1 MADIMYPIPFPQLM
15 DWILTEHRTQGSIFG
30 TRQLYRFAERQAIPL
45 FGGKLEAPYGPAA
58 GPHTQLAQNI
68 IAALVCGARFFE
80 LKTVQIMDGEE
91 LRACVSKP
99 CICALDECYNC
110 EWSTELT
117 VPQAFE
123 EYVKA
128 WFACK
133 LLSKE
138 LQLGEPDGFLFNTSV
153 GYDLDGIRSPKID
166 SFIEHMKDASATAVW
181 AECMEW
187 TLQNLDRF
195 CNVDEDF
202 VRSISPHISN
212 SITEST
218 LHGCPPQEI
227 ERIAAYLMTEKGLHT
242 YIKCNPTL
250 LGYDFARS
258 RLDALGFDYID
269 FDRHHFENDLQY
281 ADAVPMFR
289 RLMALSR
296 ETGVEFGIKLTNTFP
311 VKSDGL
317 LPSEEMY
324 MSGRSLYPLT
334 IALARRIGDDFHGE
348 LPISFSGGVD
358 IHNIAGLLGAG
369 IRPITMAT
377 TLLKPGGYEQFA
389 QIAGSFT
396 GKIPDNIDISAL
408 AQLDMEAAEAPY
420 WRKAIKP
427 LPDRKIGNVLPLTDC
442 FISPCRSGC
451 PIEQDIPAYL
461 KAVRDRNFESA
472 LQIILQRNPLPFITG
487 TICPHRCTDK
497 CMGNHRLNPVQIRA
511 AKLQAAEGGFHTVLP
526 TLKPDK
532 KHSVKRV
539 AIIGGGPAGL
549 AAAAFLS
556 RAGMD
561 VTVFEQSGSLGGT
574 VRHVIPEF
582 RIESTKIDRDIAL
595 CSAFGA
601 KFRLNTKVSDIAG
614 LLKDG
619 FTDIIVA
626 IGAGKQ
632 GVSPLSYGDAI
643 NAVDFLKQ
651 AKAVPDTLELGKN
664 IVIIGGGN
672 TAMDAARAAKRLKK
686 DAVVR
691 LVYRRT
697 RRYMSADEE
706 ELRLA
711 LEDGVEFLELLAP
724 IGAQGGQLLCRV
736 MELGAPDKSGR
747 RSCVSTEGVKEIPA
761 DTIIYATGEQ
771 VDTGIFAGCG
781 IAYTSK
787 GLPVT
792 REGCQ
797 TTAPHIFAIGDA
809 RRGPATVVEAIADA
823 AAAAAAISSC
833 SFDQFADANV
843 CLPGG
848 DCRGCAAQCGVCA
861 EVCPNR
867 ANVAISVPGETQK
880 QILHVDGM
888 CNECGNCAVFC
899 PYVGR
904 PYRDKFTLY
913 WSRWDFDHSDNAGFL
928 PLGGNRVLV
937 RLGENCREMD
947 MEASDPELPE
957 ILRSL
962 IRTVFEKYPYLIK
975 FEEST

>member
-1 MADIMYPIPFPQLM
+1 MADIMYPIPFSQLM
-15 DWILTEHRTQGSIFG
+15 DWILTEYRTQGSIFG
-30 TRQLYRFAERQAIPL
+30 IQRLYRRAESATLPL
-45 FGGKLEAPYGPAA
+45 FGSKLEAPYGPAA

-68 IAALVCGARFFE
+68 ITAFVCGARFFE

-99 CICALDECYNC
+99 CISALDECYNC

-117 VPQAFE
+117 VSQAFE

-138 LQLGEPDGFLFNTSV
+138 LQLGNPDGFLFNMSV
-153 GYDLDGIRSPKID
+153 GYDLEGIRSPKID
-166 SFIEHMKDASATAVW
+166 SFLEHMKDASDTAVW
-181 AECMEW
+181 VECMEW
-187 TLQNLDRF
+187 TLQNLDQF
-195 CNVDEDF
+195 CNVDERF
-202 VRSISPHISN
+202 VRSISPRISN

-296 ETGVEFGIKLTNTFP
+296 ESGVEFGVKLTNTFP

-324 MSGRSLYPLT
+324 MSGRSLYPMTL
-334 IALARRIGDDFHGE
+334 ALARRIGEDFHGK

-358 IHNIAGLLGAG
+358 MHNIAGLLGAG

-389 QIAGSFT
+389 QISGSFPA
-396 GKIPDNIDISAL
+396 KHPDHIEVPAL
-408 AQLDMEAAEAPY
+408 AQLDIEAVKDPY
-420 WRKAIKP
+420 WHKGIKP
-427 LPDRKIGNVLPLTDC
+427 LPDRKIGKMLPLTDC
-442 FISPCRSGC
+442 FTSPCRSGC
-451 PIEQDIPAYL
+451 PIGQDIPAYL
-461 KAVRDRNFESA
+461 KAVNEEDFETA
-472 LQIILQRNPLPFITG
+472 LRIILQRNPLPFITG

-497 CMGNHRLNPVQIRA
+497 CMGNHRLNPVQIRD
-511 AKLQAAEGGFHTVLP
+511 AKLRAAEGGFVAVLP
-526 TLKPDK
+526 TLKPEERRSG
-532 KHSVKRV
+532 KHV

-556 RAGMD
+556 RAGVD
-561 VTVFEQSGSLGGT
+561 ATVFEQSTSLGGT

-582 RIESTKIDRDIAL
+582 RIESEKIDRDIAL
-595 CSAFGA
+595 CSAYGA
-601 KFRLNTKVSDIAG
+601 EYRLNTKVTDVAA

-619 FTDIIVA
+619 FTDVIVA
-626 IGAGKQ
+626 IGAGKA
-632 GVSPLSYGDAI
+632 GASPLKYGIAI

-651 AKAVPDTLELGKN
+651 AKAAPDTLKLGEN

-672 TAMDAARAAKRLKK
+672 TAMDAARAVKRLKNN
-686 DAVVR
+686 AVVR

-697 RRYMSADEE
+697 RRYMSAEEE

-711 LEDGVEFLELLAP
+711 LDDGVKFLELLAP
-724 IGAQGGQLLCRV
+724 IGARGGQLLCRV
-736 MELGAPDKSGR
+736 MELGAPDESGR
-747 RSCVSTEGVKEIPA
+747 RSCVPTEEVKEIPA

-771 VDTGIFAGCG
+771 VDTGIFTDCG
-781 IAYTSK
+781 VAYTPK

-797 TTAPHIFAIGDA
+797 TTVPHIFAIGDA
-809 RRGPATVVEAIADA
+809 CRGPATVVEAIADA
-823 AAAAAAISSC
+823 AAAAAAIIGC
-833 SFDQFADANV
+833 NFDQFADANA
-843 CLPGG
+843 CIPGG
-848 DCRGCAAQCGVCA
+848 NCRGCAAQCGVCA

-867 ANVAISVPGETQK
+867 ANVVIAVPGEAQK

-899 PYVGR
+899 PYEGR

-928 PLGGNRVLV
+928 PLGGSKILV
-937 RLGENCREMD
+937 RLGTKCREMD
-947 MEASDPELPE
+947 MEVPNPDLPE